1 MTRPSSPANPLRLS
15 QAIQRRLRLDAVCHS
30 CHHRAPLDATELML
44 RVGEDFP
51 VPRLNGRLRCTACN
65 GKQAEVLVLAKARPE
80 RAGAA
85 ESFR

>member
-1 MTRPSSPANPLRLS
+1 MPRPSAPTNPLRLS
-15 QAIQRRLRLDAVCHS
+15 QAVQRRLRLDAVCHS

-65 GKQAEVLVLAKARPE
+65 SKQAEVLVLAKARPSP
-80 RAGAA
+80 AAA
-85 ESFR
+85 ETFR

>member
-1 MTRPSSPANPLRLS
+1 
-15 QAIQRRLRLDAVCHS
+15 
-30 CHHRAPLDATELML
+30 ML

>member
-1 MTRPSSPANPLRLS
+1 MSRHPSPTNPLRLN
-15 QAIQRRLRLDAVCHS
+15 QAVQRRLRLDAVCHS

-65 GKQAEVLVLAKARPE
+65 GKQAEVLVLAKARPD
-80 RAGAA
+80 RVGAS
-85 ESFR
+85 ETFR

>member
-1 MTRPSSPANPLRLS
+1 MSRRPMPINPLRLS
-15 QAIQRRLRLDAVCHS
+15 QAVKRRLRLDAVCHS

-44 RVGEDFP
+44 RMGEDFP

-65 GKQAEVLVLAKARPE
+65 GKQAEVLVLPKARPVHE
-80 RAGAA
+80 TA